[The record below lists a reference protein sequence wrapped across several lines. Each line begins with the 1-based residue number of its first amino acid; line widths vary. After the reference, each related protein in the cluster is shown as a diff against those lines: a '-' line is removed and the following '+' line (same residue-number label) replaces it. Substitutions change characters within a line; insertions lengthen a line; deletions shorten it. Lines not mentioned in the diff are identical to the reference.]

1 MAEDGKVVYKIEGD
15 NSQALKAFDESV
27 AAAKTSGE
35 KIEETAKKTSK
46 KVKESNEEV
55 EGSNKKVKKSSK
67 ENEQQ
72 TEKTATAYEKLT
84 QKIQSQKSALGAAVT
99 EYKNIVLEQGLN
111 SESAIGLRVK
121 IGSLND
127 ELSESE
133 KRLSD
138 VDEAAEKA
146 TGSFNKTSS
155 SIEKIAKAIGSAF
168 AVKQVIEFG
177 KAAVGVASD
186 LNEVQNVV
194 DTTFG
199 SGASKINEWAKNAAE
214 AFGESELQAKQ
225 FTSTLGAMSK
235 SMGVAQAPMEEM
247 SMSLAGLAGD
257 MASFYNLDP
266 TEAFEKLRSGI
277 SGETEPLKQLGINMS
292 VVNLEAFAMANG
304 ITKSYQEMAQAEQ
317 ATLRYQ
323 YIMSATADAQGD
335 FAETSD
341 SFANQQRILKL
352 ELESLAA
359 EIGQDLLPIALE
371 LVEAAR
377 DTIEWIQENK
387 DALEALTVSV
397 GAAVVGWKS
406 YKAAMSIIDTAKGV
420 TAAIK
425 ASGTAMVGASGSAA
439 LLSAA
444 MTAIPYVASA
454 AGIAAITAA
463 VLDLKSAQE
472 SLVDEK
478 FTALENT
485 PDLADYALNGL
496 TYINPKTGKTEIDFA
511 RGEQMMSEG
520 TFVRSSNNN
529 LDKSKGTITSYKD
542 IASQKWNNHFWGTS
556 DETLA
561 YKSAQ
566 RHKNGEDFVMSDWT
580 PAYLD
585 YGERVLTASENAKY
599 TAMGGVEGM
608 ERSITSG
615 GSGGAGISAPSR
627 MELGLKVSPREMAHA
642 ITPYVISE
650 LQAQGKWEDVK

>member
-15 NSQALKAFDESV
+15 NSQALKALDEF
-27 AAAKTSGE
+27 E
-35 KIEETAKKTSK
+35 KEAKKTGDQFEDT
-46 KVKESNEEV
+46 VDDTMEV
-55 EGSNKKVKKSSK
+55 AEKSVS
-67 ENEQQ
+67 
-72 TEKTATAYEKLT
+72 
-84 QKIQSQKSALGAAVT
+84 GAA
-99 EYKNIVLEQGLN
+99 
-111 SESAIGLRVK
+111 A
-121 IGSLND
+121 
-127 ELSESE
+127 
-133 KRLSD
+133 
-138 VDEAAEKA
+138 
-146 TGSFNKTSS
+146 
-155 SIEKIAKAIGSAF
+155 KIAKAIGSAF

-225 FTSTLGAMSK
+225 FTSTLGAMFK

-292 VVNLEAFAMANG
+292 VVNLEAYAMANG

-335 FAETSD
+335 FADTSD

-406 YKAAMSIIDTAKGV
+406 YKAAMSIIETAQGV

-444 MTAIPYVASA
+444 MTAIPYVAIA

-542 IASQKWNNHFWGTS
+542 IASQKWNNDFWGTL

-561 YKSAQ
+561 YKFAQ
-566 RHKNGEDFVMSDWT
+566 RHKSGEDFVMSDWT